1 MKSNKVQKI
10 SKYFS
15 FGHKIWWYKSYFSFG
30 YGFLSFSGWFFSRWL
45 PVFAC
50 ARQKLNNSFV
60 LKSFVRNSCKLV
72 AFEASLFFQ
81 YITVSSSAVH
91 PVLLLLLSNPS
102 HYAWNIVH
110 VKQIFIMYLYANG
123 RANLSQFKEN
133 ARSLTRT
140 HIERAWWRRKKTEY
154 NSKINN
160 EIHWMNKVCALTQL
174 LIFPA
179 SFDKWNIFFAY
190 FPINLCIQHRP
201 ELTRVLNRTGGREWV
216 EWVEWVSAEEFF
228 SSFWK
233 KSKQQKCFIWSL
245 KTKLQ
250 NNHIEIHSSKLL

>member
-1 MKSNKVQKI
+1 MAASFCMCETKAQQFFCSQIIRPKFVQI
-10 SKYFS
+10 GCIWGLIVFS
-15 FGHKIWWYKSYFSFG
+15 
-30 YGFLSFSGWFFSRWL
+30 
-45 PVFAC
+45 V
-50 ARQKLNNSFV
+50 
-60 LKSFVRNSCKLV
+60 
-72 AFEASLFFQ
+72 
-81 YITVSSSAVH
+81 YITMSSSTVH

-110 VKQIFIMYLYANG
+110 VKQIFIMYLYTNG

-201 ELTRVLNRTGGREWV
+201 ELARVLNRTGGREWV
-216 EWVEWVSAEEFF
+216 EWVEWVSADEFF

-233 KSKQQKCFIWSL
+233 KV
-245 KTKLQ
+245 
-250 NNHIEIHSSKLL
+250 NNKNVSFDL